1 MANKNI
7 SVDKLAEILLE
18 TESKVDFDIVEDLR
32 SLERMYGVMKSKD
45 YRKKLQA
52 LITKYDQSELT
63 QVRAA
68 LVDKC
73 RAGDT
78 RAIQLYMDYFRPA
91 EAAAEDDGLIDVL
104 MQSGKEAFGRDQ

>member
-1 MANKNI
+1 MADKNI
-7 SVDKLAEILLE
+7 SVDKLAEILRA
-18 TESKVDFDIVEDLR
+18 TESKLDFDIVEDLR
-32 SLERMYGVMKSKD
+32 SLGRMYSMLKAKD

-52 LITKYDQSELT
+52 LITKYEQTELT

-78 RAIQLYMDYFRPA
+78 RAIQLYMDYFKPA
-91 EAAAEDDGLIDVL
+91 EAAAEDDGLLDAL
-104 MQSGKEAFGRDQ
+104 AQSGKEVFKQ